1 MEQQRKNYQEKAHQ
15 TLDDLFKGI
24 DSLEEKFRT
33 ASKEFGTTMEKNI
46 ADMKVEGEKL
56 KGKFKEMCDAD
67 TKDSWEE
74 IRNGFE
80 KAAVSLRE
88 AFSNA
93 WKNMQGNNK

>member
-1 MEQQRKNYQEKAHQ
+1 MEQQRKNYQEKAHKS
-15 TLDDLFKGI
+15 LDDLFIGFE
-24 DSLEEKFRT
+24 SLESKLRG
-33 ASKEFGTTMEKNI
+33 ASKDFSQGMEKSI
-46 ADMKVEGEKL
+46 ADMKVEGVKL

-88 AFSNA
+88 AFSKA
-93 WKNMQGNNK
+93 WENMHGNK

>member
-1 MEQQRKNYQEKAHQ
+1 MEQQRKNYQDKAHQ
-15 TLDDLFKGI
+15 TLDDIFKGI
-24 DSLEEKFRT
+24 ESLEGKLRS
-33 ASKEFGTTMEKNI
+33 ASKEFGATMEKNI
-46 ADMKVEGEKL
+46 VDMKVEGEKL

-88 AFSNA
+88 AFSKA
-93 WKNMQGNNK
+93 WNNMQSK

>member
-24 DSLEEKFRT
+24 DSLEEKLRS
-33 ASKEFGTTMEKNI
+33 ASKDFSENMDKNI

-93 WKNMQGNNK
+93 WKNMQSK